1 MKNVSKNVKVNVA
14 FEIAVPEETP
24 IMEIVDHVQKCING
38 SNFSLWADNVRW
50 MDTTLKSIE
59 TVELVTT
66 ELNYS
71 I

>member
-1 MKNVSKNVKVNVA
+1 MKTVKVNVV
-14 FEIAVPEETP
+14 FEIEVSEEANVMD
-24 IMEIVDHVQKCING
+24 IADHVKSCIND
-38 SNFSLWADNVRW
+38 SNLNLWADNVRW
-50 MDTTLKSIE
+50 IYTTLKSID

>member
-1 MKNVSKNVKVNVA
+1 MKNVKVNVV
-14 FEIAVPEETP
+14 FEIEVPEDAHV
-24 IMEIVDHVQKCING
+24 MDIVDHVQSCING
-38 SNFSLWADNVRW
+38 SNLSLWADNVRW
-50 MDTTLKSIE
+50 MDTTLKSID

>member
-1 MKNVSKNVKVNVA
+1 MKTVKVNVV
-14 FEIAVPEETP
+14 FEIEVSEEVNVTD
-24 IMEIVDHVQKCING
+24 IADHVQSCIND
-38 SNFSLWADNVRW
+38 SDLNLWADNVRW
-50 MDTTLKSIE
+50 IDTTLKSID